1 MRTPA
6 ETETLSQSPEMYKFE
21 SQDMEASSGV
31 NQVVLSPSHAET
43 HIFTNR

>member
-6 ETETLSQSPEMYKFE
+6 ETETLSQPEMYKFE
-21 SQDMEASSGV
+21 SQESEAPSGG
-31 NQVVLSPSHAET
+31 NQVVLSPSRPET

>member
-6 ETETLSQSPEMYKFE
+6 GTETLSQPEMYKFE
-21 SQDMEASSGV
+21 SQETEASSGV
-31 NQVVLSPSHAET
+31 NQVVLSPSHPEA